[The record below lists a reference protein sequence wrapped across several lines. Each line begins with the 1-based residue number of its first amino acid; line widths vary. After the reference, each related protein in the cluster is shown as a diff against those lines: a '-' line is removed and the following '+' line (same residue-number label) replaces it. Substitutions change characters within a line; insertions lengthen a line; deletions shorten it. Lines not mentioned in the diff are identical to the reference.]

1 MIWNGT
7 DPLQPDHE
15 VAYRGWP
22 TESTSI
28 TYVVRGIAICT
39 EGKQGYIVHNADGTC
54 GRSGDSPYD
63 LIPLQQQEPA
73 K

>member
-7 DPLQPDHE
+7 DLLQPDHE

-22 TESTSI
+22 TER
-28 TYVVRGIAICT
+28 VRLMVAAMQLPCSPLTFHDKFGHQGQSGI
-39 EGKQGYIVHNADGTC
+39 
-54 GRSGDSPYD
+54 SPFD
-63 LIPLQQQEPA
+63 LIPLQQQETQ